1 MKKIAYLLIISLLF
15 TFVPTEQVSA
25 ASPSIAYPTMVFGHR
40 CKDPW
45 LEKGGFNVRL
55 NHKNKNAKIYYRP
68 CIKGRKYRCV
78 KPGTTIYLH
87 QDMRESN
94 GMCEIYVQ
102 IRKKKNKVRRYNI
115 CDLVEKQV
123 TAAIKKEVA
132 TIVNQED
139 NQVCR
144 FMKLLLWFQEKYQYI
159 GCEYDGHAKG
169 PETCSTQYT
178 HGLGTYF
185 CPKTADP
192 EGLSFLFV
200 RYCDALGI
208 KGYSVNTEEC
218 FELDGVYY
226 GHGAKCSGV
235 WGTCK
240 YQRADYK
247 FDCLCG
253 EWCHVYLDKYPIIID
268 PYQITTTN
276 GYRDIYN
283 REKLDLK
290 SYNKSKYKLNL
301 AQKTKS
307 KYFVQDGF
315 FFDYDYY
322 NEETFKKHAK
332 LTEGNVLSSL
342 FYEDDRL
349 VDLVYSK
356 DIKIENDLVVI
367 TYRLNPFIDVDYTYT
382 KKIMKYD
389 KKDGCWYSTY
399 WAADG
404 KLLGDDKAMLATYQK
419 KN

>member
-15 TFVPTEQVSA
+15 TFVPTEQVGA
-25 ASPSIAYPTMVFGHR
+25 ASTSIAYPTIVIGHNCSNGWYR
-40 CKDPW
+40 Q
-45 LEKGGFNVRL
+45 GFKVQL

-68 CIKGRKYRCV
+68 CIKGERYRCV

-87 QDMRESN
+87 HDMQKSK

-102 IRKKKNKVRRYNI
+102 IGKKKNKVRRYNI

-208 KGYSVNTEEC
+208 KAYSVGKDN
-218 FELDGVYY
+218 D
-226 GHGAKCSGV
+226 HGAKCSYA

-247 FDCLCG
+247 YDCLYG

-301 AQKTKS
+301 AEKTKS

-322 NEETFKKHAK
+322 NEEAFKKHAK